1 MRLYPDPGVG
11 VVVMGNSTA
20 YDVDAVIDR
29 LAAPWL
35 R

>member
-1 MRLYPDPGVG
+1 VYPDAGVG

-20 YDVDAVIDR
+20 YDVDATVDA

-35 R
+35 G